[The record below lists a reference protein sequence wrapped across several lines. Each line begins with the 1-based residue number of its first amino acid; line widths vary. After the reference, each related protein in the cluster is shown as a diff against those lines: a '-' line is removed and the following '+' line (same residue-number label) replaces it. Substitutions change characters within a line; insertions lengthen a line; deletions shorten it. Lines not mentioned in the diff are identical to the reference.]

1 MNAKEFQTVVEQLNS
16 TTEIIIQLTKEL
28 SEEQLK
34 RKPSENEFSVLEQ
47 VWHLRD
53 IEVEGYS
60 VRIKKLLTE
69 DRPTLQDING
79 AKLAVERG
87 YNNLNLEPGLEQFIQ
102 ARKENVGLLQGL
114 TPEDLS
120 RSGTFENA
128 EEITLERVILMM
140 REHDA
145 EHLNELRELV
155 RG

>member
-1 MNAKEFQTVVEQLNS
+1 MNQIEFHAIVEYLNNTPDVIS
-16 TTEIIIQLTKEL
+16 QLTRDL

-69 DRPTLQDING
+69 DRPTLHDING
-79 AKLAVERG
+79 AKLANERG
-87 YNNLNLEPGLEQFIQ
+87 YNNLNLKPGLEQFIQ
-102 ARKENVGLLQGL
+102 ARKENVGILQGL
-114 TPEDLS
+114 TLEDLS

-128 EEITLERVILMM
+128 AEVPLERVILMM

-145 EHLNELRELV
+145 EHLNQLRELV

>member
-1 MNAKEFQTVVEQLNS
+1 MDQKEFHAIVAYLNS
-16 TTEIIIQLTKEL
+16 TPEVISQLTRDL

-34 RKPSENEFSVLEQ
+34 RRPSENEFSALEQ

-69 DRPTLQDING
+69 DQPTLHDING
-79 AKLAVERG
+79 AKLAAERG
-87 YNNLNLEPGLEQFIQ
+87 YNNLNLQPGLEQFIQ
-102 ARKENVGLLQGL
+102 ARKENISKLKGLAI
-114 TPEDLS
+114 EELS

-128 EEITLERVILMM
+128 EGITLERVILMM

-145 EHLNELRELV
+145 EHLNELGELL
-155 RG
+155 RK